1 MQVQQVIMV
10 DRPIAQVFDYISDF
24 TTSAV
29 WDPGTSAC
37 HRVSG
42 DGGEGTE
49 YTKTWQRPGRRHG
62 VEVRLTVTEY
72 VPNRVFALHGSAG
85 PVDSLL
91 RFTVRPATA
100 GPGRSCTRLTFTG
113 DYQFRGWVRLLGPSL
128 PRIVKRASDAV
139 QVGLEDAL
147 LGLPANEGVS
157 RAG

>member
-1 MQVQQVIMV
+1 VQVQQVIMV
-10 DRPIAQVFDYISDF
+10 DRPIEQVFDYISDF
-24 TTSAV
+24 TTSSQ
-29 WDPGTSAC
+29 WDPGTSVCRQVA
-37 HRVSG
+37 G

-62 VEVRLTVTEY
+62 VDVRLVVTEY

-85 PVDSLL
+85 LVDSLL

-113 DYQFRGWVRLLGPSL
+113 DYAFRGPVRLLGPML
-128 PRIVKRASDAV
+128 TRILKRASDAV

-147 LGLPANEGVS
+147 LRLPTNEEARKVG
-157 RAG
+157 